1 MEVKAPKMSN
11 ASSEPKLIDPL
22 AVDQEPTDEQL
33 AEVMDDV
40 ARVAREKRAVA
51 DERFREQMAQDLRAA
66 EARMAYLR
74 KQFNAT
80 RR

>member
-1 MEVKAPKMSN
+1 MEVKATKLSN
-11 ASSEPKLIDPL
+11 ASSALKFIDPL

-40 ARVAREKRAVA
+40 ARVAREKRVAA
-51 DERFREQMAQDLRAA
+51 DERFREQMAADLRAA

-74 KQFNAT
+74 KQFNSS

>member
-1 MEVKAPKMSN
+1 MEVKTPNVTNEAKFV
-11 ASSEPKLIDPL
+11 DPL

-40 ARVAREKRAVA
+40 ARVAREKRVA
-51 DERFREQMAQDLRAA
+51 ADARFREQMAADLHAA

-74 KQFNAT
+74 KQFNSS